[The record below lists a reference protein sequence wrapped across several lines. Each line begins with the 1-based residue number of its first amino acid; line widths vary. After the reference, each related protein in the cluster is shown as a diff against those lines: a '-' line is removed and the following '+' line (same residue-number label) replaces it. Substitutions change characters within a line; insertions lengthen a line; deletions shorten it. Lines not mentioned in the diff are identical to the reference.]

1 MKIHFNNIFNQDE
14 ILFNDIIKNI
24 KNIIKKGSF
33 ILGKDVFEFEK
44 NFSKYTKS
52 KYCISC
58 ANGTDALYLALKS
71 IKLKSTDEVIVP
83 AMTYIAT
90 ASSVINV
97 GAKLRLADINLDNG
111 NINVEDLIK
120 KINNKT
126 KAIIVVSLWGNCADY
141 KKILNISKKKN
152 ILLIEDA
159 AQSVGAYDIKGNISG
174 SVCDIGCFSFFPGKN
189 LGAYGDAGAVVT
201 NNKKIY
207 EKILQLRTHG
217 AKKKFEHNLIGINSR
232 MDTIQASI
240 LNKKLKRIDKI
251 NNLKR
256 KIAKNYFKK
265 INNTKIKL
273 LKINLNSSFHQ
284 FVVLTPKRLKFTSYL
299 KKNKIPFGFH
309 YPYAIHKLKAF
320 KNLCVDKKLKNAEI
334 TSKMCVSLP
343 IDPYLNKKQI
353 EFIIRK
359 INKY

>member
-1 MKIHFNNIFNQDE
+1 MKKF
-14 ILFNDIIKNI
+14 
-24 KNIIKKGSF
+24 
-33 ILGKDVFEFEK
+33 
-44 NFSKYTKS
+44 Y
-52 KYCISC
+52 
-58 ANGTDALYLALKS
+58 
-71 IKLKSTDEVIVP
+71 
-83 AMTYIAT
+83 
-90 ASSVINV
+90 
-97 GAKLRLADINLDNG
+97 NL
-111 NINVEDLIK
+111 ELM
-120 KINNKT
+120 
-126 KAIIVVSLWGNCADY
+126 
-141 KKILNISKKKN
+141 
-152 ILLIEDA
+152 E
-159 AQSVGAYDIKGNISG
+159 Q
-174 SVCDIGCFSFFPGKN
+174 
-189 LGAYGDAGAVVT
+189 
-201 NNKKIY
+201 
-207 EKILQLRTHG
+207 
-217 AKKKFEHNLIGINSR
+217 KKKFEHNLIGINSR

-343 IDPYLNKKQI
+343 IDPYLNKRQI
-353 EFIIRK
+353 EFIVRK